1 MYLKEKVIMLN
12 VGIVGLGLI
21 GGSMAK
27 AYKKASWQ
35 VWGADINKSVL
46 EQAKNEQAID
56 GVLDD
61 EKIKKCELILIAL
74 YPEAALEFLREKGT
88 LFNKESIVMDL
99 CGVKQKV
106 CGEAFVLAKKDG
118 YHFIGAH
125 PMAGLHKVG
134 FSYSSAEL
142 FRGAS
147 MILVPP
153 DDETAEV
160 MTKAEAL
167 LQAPYFGNFTVTTAL
182 EHDRMIAFTS
192 QLAHVVSNAYIKSPT
207 AKAHDGFSA
216 GSYKDLT
223 RVAWL
228 NEVMWSELF
237 LDNRQALGDELDW
250 LIAAL
255 KEYREALAEND
266 RARLQ
271 ALLKDGRL
279 AKERID
285 GFEND

>member
-1 MYLKEKVIMLN
+1 MLN

-74 YPEAALEFLREKGT
+74 YPEAALEFLREKGA
-88 LFNKESIVMDL
+88 LFNKESIIMDL

-106 CGEAFVLAKKDG
+106 CDAAFVLAKKDG

-125 PMAGLHKVG
+125 PMAGLYKVG

>member
-1 MYLKEKVIMLN
+1 MMN

-74 YPEAALEFLREKGT
+74 YPEAALEFLREKGA
-88 LFNKESIVMDL
+88 LFNKESIIMDL

-106 CGEAFVLAKKDG
+106 FDAAFVLAKKDG

-142 FRGAS
+142 FCGAS

>member
-1 MYLKEKVIMLN
+1 
-12 VGIVGLGLI
+12 
-21 GGSMAK
+21 MAK

-74 YPEAALEFLREKGT
+74 YPEAALEFLREKGA
-88 LFNKESIVMDL
+88 LFNKESIIMDL

-106 CGEAFVLAKKDG
+106 CDAAFVLAKKDG

-142 FRGAS
+142 FCGAS

>member
-1 MYLKEKVIMLN
+1 MNI
-12 VGIVGLGLI
+12 GIVGLGLI

-27 AYKKASWQ
+27 AYKKAAWQ
-35 VWGADINKSVL
+35 VWGADINEMVL
-46 EQAKNEQAID
+46 REAKEAGAID

-61 EKIKKCELILIAL
+61 GKIRECDLILIAL
-74 YPEAALEFLREKGT
+74 YPEATLEFLRAKGK
-88 LFNKESIVMDL
+88 LFHKESIIMDL

-106 CGEAFVLAKKDG
+106 CDEAFILAKRDG

-134 FSYSSAEL
+134 FSYSRADL
-142 FRGAS
+142 FQGAS
-147 MILVPP
+147 MILVPN
-153 DDETAEV
+153 DETAET

-167 LQAPYFGNFTVTTAL
+167 LKAPEFGNFTVTTAV

-192 QLAHVVSNAYIKSPT
+192 QLAHIVSNAYIKSPT
-207 AKAHDGFSA
+207 AQAHDGFSA

-237 LDNRQALGDELDW
+237 LDNKEALGAEIDW
-250 LIAAL
+250 LIKALLEYRKALANNDRPRLQELL
-255 KEYREALAEND
+255 KE
-266 RARLQ
+266 
-271 ALLKDGRL
+271 GRL